1 MKNGTFP
8 GAWRLLVSRASRFC
22 AGSAAPGAV
31 ALLVAVPSAP
41 GVRAQGEPEPGELI
55 RVYRG
60 MMEYR
65 DDRLRAVAARYYFP
79 HDHDPRWL
87 AIDFAIENRLQQV
100 MTFERDDV
108 RVVRPDG
115 ARLPLISQRIYRR
128 ERAGLLPLLL
138 QIRGGAYQF
147 PDFCTVKGHPWV
159 QPTLSSL
166 DFFVDSGIRRTLAD
180 VTGGRCVRG
189 NLFFAAPAGTWASG
203 EYELAVGGDVGVRVP
218 FEIE

>member
-1 MKNGTFP
+1 M
-8 GAWRLLVSRASRFC
+8 SRAARFC
-22 AGSAAPGAV
+22 AGPAPGAA
-31 ALLVAVPSAP
+31 ALLVAVPLAP
-41 GVRAQGEPEPGELI
+41 GVRAQDEPEPGELI

-65 DDRLRAVAARYYFP
+65 DGRLRTVAARYYFP

-87 AIDFAIENRLQQV
+87 AIDFALENRLKQV

-108 RVVRPDG
+108 HVVRPDG
-115 ARLPLISQRIYRR
+115 ARLPLISQRTYRR
-128 ERAGLLPLLL
+128 ERASLLPLLL

-147 PDFCTVKGHPWV
+147 PDFCYVR
-159 QPTLSSL
+159 SL

-189 NLFFAAPAGTWASG
+189 NLFFAAPAGAWASG
-203 EYELAVGGDVGVRVP
+203 EYELAVGGEVGVRVP

>member
-1 MKNGTFP
+1 MKKGTFP
-8 GAWRLLVSRASRFC
+8 GAWRLLVSRAARFC

-65 DDRLRAVAARYYFP
+65 DGRLRAVAARYYFP

-115 ARLPLISQRIYRR
+115 ARLPLISQRTYRR
-128 ERAGLLPLLL
+128 ERASLLPLLL

-147 PDFCTVKGHPWV
+147 PDFCYAR
-159 QPTLSSL
+159 SL
-166 DFFVDSGIRRTLAD
+166 DFFVDSGVRMTLAD

>member
-1 MKNGTFP
+1 M
-8 GAWRLLVSRASRFC
+8 SRAARFC

-128 ERAGLLPLLL
+128 ERASLLPLLL

-147 PDFCTVKGHPWV
+147 PDFCYAR
-159 QPTLSSL
+159 SL
-166 DFFVDSGIRRTLAD
+166 DFFVDSGIRMTLAD

-189 NLFFAAPAGTWASG
+189 NLFFAALAGTWASG

>member
-1 MKNGTFP
+1 M
-8 GAWRLLVSRASRFC
+8 SRAARFC

-115 ARLPLISQRIYRR
+115 ARLPLISQRTYRR
-128 ERAGLLPLLL
+128 ERASLLPLLL

-147 PDFCTVKGHPWV
+147 PDFCYAR
-159 QPTLSSL
+159 SL
-166 DFFVDSGIRRTLAD
+166 DFFVDSGIRMTLAD
-180 VTGGRCVRG
+180 VTGGRCMRG

>member
-8 GAWRLLVSRASRFC
+8 GAWRLLVSRAARFC

-31 ALLVAVPSAP
+31 ALLVAVPASP

-108 RVVRPDG
+108 RVVRFDG
-115 ARLPLISQRIYRR
+115 ARLPLISQRTYRR
-128 ERAGLLPLLL
+128 ERASLLPLLL

-147 PDFCTVKGHPWV
+147 PDFCYAR
-159 QPTLSSL
+159 SL
-166 DFFVDSGIRRTLAD
+166 DFFVDSGIRMTLAD

-203 EYELAVGGDVGVRVP
+203 EYELAVGGGVGVRVP

>member
-8 GAWRLLVSRASRFC
+8 GAWRLLVSRAARFC

-65 DDRLRAVAARYYFP
+65 DGRLRAVAARYYFP

-128 ERAGLLPLLL
+128 ERASLLPLLL

-147 PDFCTVKGHPWV
+147 PDFCYAR
-159 QPTLSSL
+159 SL
-166 DFFVDSGIRRTLAD
+166 DFFVDSGIRMTLAD

>member
-1 MKNGTFP
+1 M
-8 GAWRLLVSRASRFC
+8 SRAARFC
-22 AGSAAPGAV
+22 AGSAPGAV
-31 ALLVAVPSAP
+31 ALLVAVPLAP
-41 GVRAQGEPEPGELI
+41 GVHAQDEPEPGELI

-65 DDRLRAVAARYYFP
+65 DGRLRAVAARYYFP

-87 AIDFAIENRLQQV
+87 AIDFALENRLKQV

-108 RVVRPDG
+108 HVVRPDG
-115 ARLPLISQRIYRR
+115 ARLPLISQRTYRR
-128 ERAGLLPLLL
+128 ERASLLPLLL

-203 EYELAVGGDVGVRVP
+203 EYELAVGGEVGVRVP

>member
-1 MKNGTFP
+1 M
-8 GAWRLLVSRASRFC
+8 SRAARFC

-65 DDRLRAVAARYYFP
+65 DGRLRAVAARYYFP

-115 ARLPLISQRIYRR
+115 ARLPLISQRTYRR
-128 ERAGLLPLLL
+128 ERASLLPLLL

-147 PDFCTVKGHPWV
+147 PDFCYAR
-159 QPTLSSL
+159 SL
-166 DFFVDSGIRRTLAD
+166 DFFVDSGVRMTLAD

>member
-8 GAWRLLVSRASRFC
+8 GAWRLLVSRAARFC

-41 GVRAQGEPEPGELI
+41 DVRAQGEPEPGELI

-108 RVVRPDG
+108 LVVRPDG

-128 ERAGLLPLLL
+128 ERASLLPLLL

-147 PDFCTVKGHPWV
+147 PDFCYAR
-159 QPTLSSL
+159 SL
-166 DFFVDSGIRRTLAD
+166 DFFVDSGIRMTLAD

>member
-1 MKNGTFP
+1 MKNGTFL
-8 GAWRLLVSRASRFC
+8 GAWRLLRVAGRAILRGSG
-22 AGSAAPGAV
+22 AGAIV
-31 ALLVAVPSAP
+31 LLVAVPSAP

-60 MMEYR
+60 MVEYR
-65 DDRLRAVAARYYFP
+65 DARLRAVVARYYFP

-87 AIDFAIENRLQQV
+87 AIDFAIENRLQQA

-115 ARLPLISQRIYRR
+115 TRLPLLSQRTYRR

-147 PDFCTVKGHPWV
+147 PDFCYAR
-159 QPTLSSL
+159 SL

-203 EYELAVGGDVGVRVP
+203 KYELAVGGEVGVRVP